1 MDHSEA
7 TKRMAVE
14 RYLLDELE
22 PQDREAF
29 EEHMFNCTECAM
41 DVRAADAFVEGA
53 RQQLPGFP
61 ATAPAPASPFPPRT
75 GAKKHRGFFLRIF
88 SWGPA
93 FAIPAFAS
101 LLGLIAYQ
109 NLATIPRLR
118 TAAEPRIA
126 PWSPVHLGARGIGP
140 ILVQADRDQGAV
152 VLIQLPQSVDYPT
165 YILDLY
171 DANARLLWSRTV
183 PAPGPGSEGTLSLV
197 IPSAGIMPGASTL
210 AVSGISPQG
219 GRKEIDRRVLDVHFD
234 Q

>member
-7 TKRMAVE
+7 TNRMAVE
-14 RYLLDELE
+14 RYLLDELD

-29 EEHMFNCTECAM
+29 EEHMFDCQECAM
-41 DVRAADAFVEGA
+41 DVRTADAFVEEA
-53 RQQLPGFP
+53 RHQLPGFP
-61 ATAPAPASPFPPRT
+61 AAAPAPASPFSP
-75 GAKKHRGFFLRIF
+75 GSKAKKHRGFPLRIF

-93 FAIPAFAS
+93 LAVPAFAS

-109 NLATIPRLR
+109 NLATIPKLR

-126 PWSPVHLGARGIGP
+126 PWSPVHLGARGSGP
-140 ILVQADRDQGAV
+140 ILVQADRDLGAV
-152 VLIQLPQSVDYPT
+152 VLIQLSQSVVYPT

-171 DANARLLWSRTV
+171 DANERLLWSRTV
-183 PAPGPGSEGTLSLV
+183 PAPGPASEGTLSLV
-197 IPSAGIMPGASTL
+197 LPSAGVAPGTSTL

-234 Q
+234 R